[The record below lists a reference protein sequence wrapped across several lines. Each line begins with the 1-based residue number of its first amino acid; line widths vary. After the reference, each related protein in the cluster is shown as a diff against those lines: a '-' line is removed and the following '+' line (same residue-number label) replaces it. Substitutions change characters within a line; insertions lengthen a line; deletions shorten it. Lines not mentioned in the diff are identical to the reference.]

1 MPTKRRRTIRSTK
14 GRITAE
20 AVEAFEAGDFHALH
34 SALGLGPWEPS
45 PLPESIEPLG
55 VDPDNPPRADGTCW
69 AEAWPKV
76 VELQREL
83 QAAAGKTR
91 H

>member
-1 MPTKRRRTIRSTK
+1 MPTMRRRTIRSTK

-20 AVEAFEAGDFHALH
+20 AVEAFKAGDFMALH
-34 SALGLGPWEPS
+34 RALDLPPWHPS
-45 PLPESIEPLG
+45 PLPESVEPLG
-55 VDPDNPPRADGTCW
+55 VDPDITPPRDGTCW
-69 AEAWPKV
+69 AEVWSKV